1 MTTIKEMIRQAN
13 EDGYVD
19 DNAEAKVCQDVVLKA
34 ISESSLS
41 RKKYAELI
49 NNDLFLQLVW
59 DCYAWMIFQRIPIPL
74 KDGTYRFIPGA
85 DLHSHL

>member
-59 DCYAWMIFQRIPIPL
+59 DCYAWMIFQRRAKISSTPI
-74 KDGTYRFIPGA
+74 KVWD
-85 DLHSHL
+85 